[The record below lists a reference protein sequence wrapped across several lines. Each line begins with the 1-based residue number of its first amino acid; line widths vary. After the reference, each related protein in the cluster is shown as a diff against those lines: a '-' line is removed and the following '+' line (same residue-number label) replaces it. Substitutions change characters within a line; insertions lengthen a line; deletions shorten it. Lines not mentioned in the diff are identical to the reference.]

1 MRGRAFSLAARR
13 ELLPLSDQ
21 LLLRRNRNRPA
32 LSGQSF
38 FVTPCTRRTV
48 VKGQEA
54 KNAAHGAPTYGT
66 ERDSGDTKRDPRW
79 MPAPA
84 APAPPRSSSCRPGR
98 RAGSSWRPASRREGA
113 AWPCCWRR
121 PRQWRPYR
129 EWEGG
134 AAFAAFLGGQRACAH
149 RRAPAAWLATGTER
163 GSSCGTTRHAT
174 AQRPRALQGD
184 SGERAREEATQ
195 RTSYTRAAIPS
206 LPRPLSFRP
215 ATAYAGCDGLE
226 GRN

>member
-98 RAGSSWRPASRREGA
+98 RAGLSWRPPFAARARLGRAAGAAPGSGDHTGSGREGRPSPPSLAGSEPAPTGARPPHGSQQAPSGGRA
-113 AWPCCWRR
+113 AAPPGTRR
-121 PRQWRPYR
+121 RSDQGRC
-129 EWEGG
+129 
-134 AAFAAFLGGQRACAH
+134 RATAGSARGKKQH
-149 RRAPAAWLATGTER
+149 NELATREQRYLVSHVRCPFAPPLPTR
-163 GSSCGTTRHAT
+163 GAM
-174 AQRPRALQGD
+174 A
-184 SGERAREEATQ
+184 
-195 RTSYTRAAIPS
+195 
-206 LPRPLSFRP
+206 
-215 ATAYAGCDGLE
+215 
-226 GRN
+226 